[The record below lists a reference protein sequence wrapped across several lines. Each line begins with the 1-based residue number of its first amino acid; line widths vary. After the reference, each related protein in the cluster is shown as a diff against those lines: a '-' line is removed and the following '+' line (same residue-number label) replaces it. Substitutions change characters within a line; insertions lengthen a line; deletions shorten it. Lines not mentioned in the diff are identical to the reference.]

1 MDTRKPV
8 SLTLILATSL
18 VFEATL
24 PRPAFAGPT
33 SWKLTVE
40 QVTRFSPPD
49 PFEEK
54 IVFEETVGYDGIPG
68 GFALRRSRFPIESV
82 IDGQKIGLDEKPTPL
97 VHVERYGDGWPAVD
111 PLPEDPYTLRLMRAT
126 MYVPIAKG
134 TILADRER
142 RLPAASY
149 SATLEK
155 GEVRT
160 LFTESPGLTARGLW
174 KFDSKGR
181 VLSAKIVCEKA
192 FAPGGDGSPA
202 TFTVVI
208 TARNGSGP

>member
-1 MDTRKPV
+1 V
-8 SLTLILATSL
+8 SLTLILATSML
-18 VFEATL
+18 FEATL
-24 PRPAFAGPT
+24 PRPTFAGTT

-40 QVTRFSPPD
+40 QITRFGPPD

-54 IVFEETVGYDGIPG
+54 IVFEETVFYDGVPA
-68 GFALRRSRFPIESV
+68 GFTLRRSRFPIESV

-97 VHVERYGDGWPAVD
+97 VHVERYGSGWPTVD
-111 PLPEDPYTLRLMRAT
+111 PEPEDPYTLRLMRAT
-126 MYVPIAKG
+126 MYVPISKA

-149 SATLEK
+149 TAALEK

-160 LFTESPGLTARGLW
+160 LFAESPGLTARGLW
-174 KFDSKGR
+174 KFDSNGR
-181 VLSAKIVCEKA
+181 VTSGKIVCEKA

-208 TARNGSGP
+208 TARNGSRP

>member
-1 MDTRKPV
+1 V
-8 SLTLILATSL
+8 SLTLILAISIL
-18 VFEATL
+18 FEATL
-24 PRPAFAGPT
+24 PRPTFEAPT

-40 QVTRFSPPD
+40 QITRFSPPD

-54 IVFEETVGYDGIPG
+54 IVFEETVAYDGISG
-68 GFALRRSRFPIESV
+68 GFTLRRSRIPIESV

-97 VHVERYGDGWPAVD
+97 VHIERYAGGWPTVD
-111 PLPEDPYTLRLMRAT
+111 PFSDDPYTLRLMRAT
-126 MYVPIAKG
+126 MYVPVAKFV
-134 TILADRER
+134 IPADRER

-149 SATLEK
+149 SASFEK

-160 LFTESPGLTARGLW
+160 LFAESPGLTARGLW

-181 VLSAKIVCEKA
+181 VLSGKVVCEKA